1 MVMFDI
7 MTLRRSFMN
16 KSFNLIFNI
25 IENLEAGILLINE
38 NGKIEYTNSYLN
50 NMLGYNKDELINENI
65 WKIDYF
71 LGTSDKFKEKVKE
84 FNKNRFNEITIKYI
98 KKDNTILDCNCN
110 ISKIKKTDN
119 NYFFL
124 IIKIKKDFNKNIN
137 LEECLYLKTELSSYI
152 KSLKE
157 PIITIKTAINAFDFK
172 KDLGLII
179 SDDDLTINLQAVK
192 NEVKKID
199 SILDKYK

>member
-1 MVMFDI
+1 
-7 MTLRRSFMN
+7 MN

>member
-1 MVMFDI
+1 
-7 MTLRRSFMN
+7 MN

-84 FNKNRFNEITIKYI
+84 FNKNRFSEITIKYI

>member
-1 MVMFDI
+1 
-7 MTLRRSFMN
+7 MN

-110 ISKIKKTDN
+110 ISKIEKTDN

>member
-1 MVMFDI
+1 
-7 MTLRRSFMN
+7 MN

-137 LEECLYLKTELSSYI
+137 LEECIYLKTELSSYI